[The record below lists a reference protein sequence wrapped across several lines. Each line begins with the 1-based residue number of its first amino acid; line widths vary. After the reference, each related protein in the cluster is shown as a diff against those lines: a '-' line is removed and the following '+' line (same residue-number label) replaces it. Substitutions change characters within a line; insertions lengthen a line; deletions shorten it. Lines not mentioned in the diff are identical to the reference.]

1 MVAGGG
7 FWGDNEE
14 RAAQHQ
20 AGGGGDLGVEA
31 VVENRLGA
39 GEAGGLDTRIEAGR
53 QVDEEDDGKAD
64 QAEHED
70 DSSQAPPPLVA
81 QRDQGQKGGE
91 QRDRNQQERVCL
103 AGGPHVHGRR
113 ACRRQPGVA
122 QLVDLDRA
130 VIDELGGNQ
139 TGGGAEDGEANR
151 PLRGEHGAGTGRGA
165 SRPGGGT
172 QQPPFEQGQAAEE
185 EGTGWAQAAAET
197 TRPGL
202 RCTSGLGKPR
212 PGALKLAVDRAVELR
227 ACRPYAT
234 PNRCYHRASLRLLFR
249 SSFRRA
255 REGLFHAPIP
265 VVLTGRPRLLRFLS
279 SPLQDSAYL
288 KTMPRNFPL
297 EKTRNIG
304 IMAHIDAGKT
314 TTTERILYYTG
325 RTHKMGEVH
334 EGAAVMDWMEQEQ
347 ERGITITSA
356 ATACEWND
364 HRINIIDT
372 PGHVDFTVEVERSLR
387 VLDGAIAVFDAVAG
401 VEPQSETVWRQA
413 DKYKVP
419 RFAYINKM
427 DRTGA
432 DFFNAVETMKDRLG
446 ANPLPIQLPIGS
458 EGDFVGVVDL
468 IEMVALVW
476 KDELGTE
483 FETVEIPADLVD
495 QAQEYRTQLIEA
507 CAEYDDELMEAYL
520 AEEEIPHERIASSL
534 HRACLDTKVTP
545 VLCGSSFKNKGVQ
558 PLLDAIVELLPSPLE
573 VPPVT
578 GLVPA
583 GKGESE
589 PTEAQRPADDN
600 GPFAALAFKIMTD
613 PYVGKLTYFRVYSG
627 KLEAGG
633 RVLNVKTG
641 RTERIG
647 RLLMMHANSREEIE
661 EVYSGDICAGVG
673 LKETG
678 TGDTLAAPDAPIAL
692 ESIEFPETVIAVAI
706 EPKTKADQE
715 KMGTALQ
722 RLGEEDPTF
731 RIESDEETGQ
741 TLIHGMGELHLEVIV
756 DRMLREFKVDANVGK
771 PQVAYRETIR
781 KEVKKVEARFVRQTG
796 GRGQFGHVVI
806 NAEPAPGEGF
816 EFVNKIKGGTIPG
829 EYIGPAE
836 QGMKEALENGVKA
849 GYPMVDVKVELVDGS
864 FHDVDS
870 SEMAFKIAGSMA
882 IQEAARKADPVLLE
896 PVMAVEV
903 VTPEDFLGDVIG
915 DLSRRRGKVQGQEQ
929 RGNALAVQAFV
940 PLGEM
945 FGYATDLRSSTQ
957 GRATY
962 TMQFERYEEVPSN
975 IAEEIVEHRAGEPVG
990 ATS

>member
-1 MVAGGG
+1 
-7 FWGDNEE
+7 
-14 RAAQHQ
+14 
-20 AGGGGDLGVEA
+20 LG
-31 VVENRLGA
+31 
-39 GEAGGLDTRIEAGR
+39 TRIEAVGE
-53 QVDEEDDGKAD
+53 VDEEDHGNRD
-64 QAEHED
+64 QPQGGDREA
-70 DSSQAPPPLVA
+70 QPAPVAPPG
-81 QRDQGQKGGE
+81 QGAE
-91 QRDRNQQERVCL
+91 RDRKQCDRHQYIGVGL
-103 AGGPHVHGRR
+103 AGCPDFHRR
-113 ACRRQPGVA
+113 RFGDPRQVGVA
-122 QLVDLDRA
+122 GLADLDRP
-130 VIDELGGNQ
+130 VVDELGGDEA
-139 TGGGAEDGEANR
+139 GAGGDDHEGDRPLGGDDGAGPGRHPRRGGAAPAQLAVAEGE
-151 PLRGEHGAGTGRGA
+151 
-165 SRPGGGT
+165 
-172 QQPPFEQGQAAEE
+172 AAEE
-185 EGTGWAQAAAET
+185 LGGNRAQSRAGDGGGPFRPSLRPTTGPAQRRMGSLQTSIGGPVEA
-197 TRPGL
+197 PGPLQRRL
-202 RCTSGLGKPR
+202 RELR
-212 PGALKLAVDRAVELR
+212 EDRAVAPAR
-227 ACRPYAT
+227 
-234 PNRCYHRASLRLLFR
+234 RCYHRRSLRQFFR
-249 SSFRRA
+249 SMLRRA
-255 REGLFHAPIP
+255 RWGPFFALVALVPVAPIP
-265 VVLTGRPRLLRFLS
+265 LS
-279 SPLQDSAYL
+279 AGSLPFHPFPTSRDKDLE
-288 KTMPRNFPL
+288 TMARSFPL

-356 ATACEWND
+356 ATACEWKG

-387 VLDGAIAVFDAVAG
+387 VLDGAVAVFDAVAG

-413 DKYKVP
+413 DKYSVP

-446 ANPLPIQLPIGS
+446 ANPLPIQLPIGA
-458 EGDFVGVVDL
+458 EGDFKGVVDVV
-468 IEMVALVW
+468 EMKAMVW
-476 KDELGTE
+476 TDELGAE
-483 FETVEIPADLVD
+483 YETIEIPEDLRE
-495 QAQEYRTQLIEA
+495 QAEEYRTQLIEA
-507 CAEYDDELMEAYL
+507 CADYDDELMEAYL
-520 AEEEIPHERIASSL
+520 GEEEIPHERIAKSL

-578 GLVPA
+578 GVVPA
-583 GKGESE
+583 GKGEAE
-589 PTEAQRPADDN
+589 PTEAERPADDSA
-600 GPFAALAFKIMTD
+600 PFSALAFKIMTD

-633 RVLNVKTG
+633 RVLNVSSGK
-641 RTERIG
+641 TERIG
-647 RLLMMHANSREEIE
+647 RLLMMHANSREEID

-673 LKETG
+673 LKQTS
-678 TGDTLAAPDAPIAL
+678 TGDTLSAPDAPITL

-715 KMGTALQ
+715 KMGAALQ

-781 KEVKKVEARFVRQTG
+781 KRTEKVVARFVRQTG

-806 NAEPAPGEGF
+806 NLEPAPGEGF

-829 EYIGPAE
+829 EFIGPAE

-864 FHDVDS
+864 YHDVDS

-882 IQEAARKADPVLLE
+882 IQEGARKSNPVLLE

-915 DLSRRRGKVQGQEQ
+915 DLSRRRGKVQGQDQ

-957 GRATY
+957 GRASY
-962 TMQFERYEEVPSN
+962 TMQFERYEEVPGS
-975 IAEEIVEHRAGEPVG
+975 IAEEIVAHRSGEPVG
-990 ATS
+990 ASS